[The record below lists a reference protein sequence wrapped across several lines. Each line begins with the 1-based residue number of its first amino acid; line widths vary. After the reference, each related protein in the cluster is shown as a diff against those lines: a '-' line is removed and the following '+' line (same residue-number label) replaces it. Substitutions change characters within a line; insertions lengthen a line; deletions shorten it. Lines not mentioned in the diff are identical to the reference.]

1 MTVAQQIM
9 VMVRVALASV
19 GAAGIPG
26 SELVMLTSAR
36 NAVNLPLEIIEPLG
50 GIDRVLNM
58 AHVIPNIVGDVRRS
72 SSLKAKV
79 KRILNWLNRRKNNSA
94 ASFNSY
100 DVYMEAT

>member
-19 GAAGIPG
+19 GTAGILG
-26 SELVMLTSAR
+26 FELVMLTSAL

-50 GIDRVLNM
+50 GIDRVLN
-58 AHVIPNIVGDVRRS
+58 
-72 SSLKAKV
+72 KV